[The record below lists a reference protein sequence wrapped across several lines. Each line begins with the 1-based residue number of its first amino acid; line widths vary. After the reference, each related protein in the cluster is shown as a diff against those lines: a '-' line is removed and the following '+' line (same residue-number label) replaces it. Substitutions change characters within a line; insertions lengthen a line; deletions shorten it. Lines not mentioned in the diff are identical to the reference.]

1 MSKIIYAGL
10 SLFPSFK
17 PGSFN
22 WLDNHSRP
30 FFNISWTHKSGKRTY
45 QDVFLN
51 LTLKDGSPNPSI
63 SMTETKTHVTLKISK
78 KPGHPIGNARGK
90 MFVPYSKKA

>member
-30 FFNISWTHKSGKRTY
+30 FFNISWTKPSGKRAY

-63 SMTETKTHVTLKISK
+63 SMTETKTHVTLKIAK

-90 MFVPYSKKA
+90 MFEPYAKS

>member
-30 FFNISWTHKSGKRTY
+30 FFNVPWTKPSGKRAY
-45 QDVFLN
+45 QDMFLN

-63 SMTETKTHVTLKISK
+63 SMTETKTHVLLKIAK
-78 KPGHPIGNARGK
+78 KPGYPIANARGK
-90 MFVPYSKKA
+90 MFEPRSKS

>member
-1 MSKIIYAGL
+1 MSKVIYAGL

-17 PGSFN
+17 SGSFN

-30 FFNISWTHKSGKRTY
+30 FFNLSWTKPSGKRAY

-63 SMTETKTHVTLKISK
+63 SMTETKTHVTLKIAK

-90 MFVPYSKKA
+90 MFEAYKAS